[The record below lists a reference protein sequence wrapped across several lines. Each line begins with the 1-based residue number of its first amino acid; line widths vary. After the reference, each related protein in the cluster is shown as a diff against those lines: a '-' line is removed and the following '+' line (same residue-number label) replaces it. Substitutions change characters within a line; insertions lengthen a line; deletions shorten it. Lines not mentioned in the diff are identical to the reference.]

1 MYAMAPTRPSELQRC
16 RVRLIA
22 RPAAAAE
29 ARGQVR
35 AVICTWDVPVDPATA
50 ALLTSELV
58 TNAIMHEGGGAITLA
73 ISCCHGQLRVEVHD
87 TSPSPPVREDVPA
100 DAETGRGLMLV
111 AALSAQWGYCRTLA
125 GKAVY
130 FTLDFQPELAGA
142 GRWGPQPGSRVAA
155 VNRDPSDGSPPPLDR
170 TATAA
175 PRSPRHEAAQ
185 G

>member
-29 ARGQVR
+29 ARSQVR
-35 AVICTWDVPVDPATA
+35 AVICSWDVPVDPGNA

-58 TNAIMHEGGGAITLA
+58 TNAIMHEAG
-73 ISCCHGQLRVEVHD
+73 SRGQLRIEVHD
-87 TSPSPPVREDVPA
+87 TSPALPVPEEVPA

-111 AALSAQWGYCRTLA
+111 AALSAQWGYCRTLE

-130 FTLDFQPELAGA
+130 FTLDFQPELAGT
-142 GRWGPQPGSRVAA
+142 GRWHPNGGSHVAA
-155 VNRDPSDGSPPPLDR
+155 VNRDPSAGSPPPHDAA
-170 TATAA
+170 ATAA
-175 PRSPRHEAAQ
+175 LRSPRHDTAQ